1 MQELTVLVQTNE
13 RLEQQLN
20 SQSQS
25 PAASGTDTYN
35 NQMKNFPLS
44 LRILI
49 RASDLCLTLW
59 KFENFEEKS
68 ISF

>member
-25 PAASGTDTYN
+25 PVVSGSYN
-35 NQMKNFPLS
+35 SQMK
-44 LRILI
+44 
-49 RASDLCLTLW
+49 
-59 KFENFEEKS
+59 EEQIVS
-68 ISF
+68 V

>member
-25 PAASGTDTYN
+25 PAASGSYKQQSNEGRPDRFCVGY
-35 NQMKNFPLS
+35 Q
-44 LRILI
+44 
-49 RASDLCLTLW
+49 
-59 KFENFEEKS
+59 EKT
-68 ISF
+68 FFDHKEF